1 MSSYDEFDNTITL
14 YDEDGNEIEFDI
26 IEQMSY
32 QGKEYFLLWGE
43 DDEEEDV
50 YVVVTKT
57 NGEYVVVTDDDILER
72 MNKKFKSGMAELE
85 SVANGDTSVDD
96 YMELFNKFSGLQ
108 DELGDLHSKIDDQLS
123 MNDEIMLDSEP
134 TVSSFDYNQYLLHSQ
149 DYSFKQ
155 ALQAYENTDYVHA
168 LELFKEASSQGNA
181 FAYAH
186 IGIMYHQGDGCEKN
200 EELALSA
207 FREGARGGCPLAAC
221 WLAEFYRMGYAVE
234 KDKEFALKLLAK
246 SINALRDMC
255 KTEDTTAL
263 YFLGFNLI
271 HGIGMDINDA
281 EGVNLLEIGAYK
293 GDAACTVLLAECY
306 LNGWGVSENKEKAF
320 AMLTSLAKPKKN
332 GSYLLGRCYYY
343 GFGTEKDLFK
353 AVQYFKDAA
362 ELGHGTAKDYLGDCY
377 YNGQGVSQNFSEA
390 ARWYK
395 DAADNHNIGN
405 SAHSLAFMYM
415 KGEGVPED
423 ERKAIDY
430 WHIAADKGITQA
442 QRIISQEYLTGEY
455 LKQDNNKAKEYM
467 EMAAEKGDPDAQFKL
482 GQYYV
487 SGLGFDDDQKCFEW
501 FMKAAEQ
508 GLVEAE
514 YVVGGCYENEV
525 GVKQNHSQAN
535 TWYQKAVKDGHKRA
549 AYALGINYLEGR
561 GIGKDVEAGIMLLE
575 IASNGGIREA
585 CRELAARYHYGIP
598 NYKGQILY
606 KNPSEAQK
614 LATIAVEDESD
625 GEAQCILAKIIDE
638 DFGNSQAAVEWY
650 RRAVSN
656 GNKEAM
662 LGLSRIYVNTQTNC
676 QDAVHMLSNL
686 INGKN
691 GEAQYLYAQCLENG
705 YGCSKDKREAKKYYQ
720 LAQSNGYVGAKPKKR
735 FGFF

>member
-43 DDEEEDV
+43 DEEDEDV
-50 YVVVTKT
+50 FVVVTKI
-57 NGEYVVVTDDDILER
+57 NGEYEIVTDDDILER
-72 MNKKFKSGMAELE
+72 MNKKFKGGMSELE
-85 SVANGDTSVDD
+85 SVANGDTSVDE
-96 YMELFNKFSGLQ
+96 YMELLDKFSGLQ

-123 MNDEIMLDSEP
+123 MIDEIMLDSEP
-134 TVSSFDYNQYLLHSQ
+134 TVSSFDYNQYLLQSQ

-168 LELFKEASSQGNA
+168 LELFKESSSQGNA

-221 WLAEFYRMGYAVE
+221 WIAEFYRTGYAVE
-234 KDKEFALKLLAK
+234 KDKEFALKLQAK

-255 KTEDTTAL
+255 KAEDITAL

-271 HGIGMDINDA
+271 YGIGMDENDA
-281 EGVNLLEIGAYK
+281 EGVSLLEIGAYK

-306 LNGWGVSENKEKAF
+306 LNGWGVAENKEKAF
-320 AMLTSLAKPKKN
+320 KMLSSLSKPKKKGN
-332 GSYLLGRCYYY
+332 YLLGRCYYHGY
-343 GFGTEKDLFK
+343 GTEIDFLK
-353 AVQYFKDAA
+353 AVQHFKNAA
-362 ELGHGTAKDYLGDCY
+362 ERGHGTAKDYLGDCY
-377 YNGQGVSQNFSEA
+377 YNGQGVSQSYTEA
-390 ARWYK
+390 AKWYQ
-395 DAADNHNIGN
+395 DAADNHGN
-405 SAHSLAFMYM
+405 GSSAHSLAFMYM
-415 KGEGVPED
+415 RGEGVPAD
-423 ERKAIDY
+423 ERRAIDY
-430 WHIAADKGITQA
+430 WHIAADNGITQA
-442 QRIISQEYLTGEY
+442 QRIISREYLTGEY
-455 LKQDNNKAKEYM
+455 LVRDNDKAKKYI
-467 EMAAEKGDPDAQFKL
+467 EMAAEKGDAEAQFTL
-482 GQYYV
+482 GRYYV
-487 SGLGFDDDQKCFEW
+487 SDMGFDDDQKCFEW

-508 GLVEAE
+508 GYVEAE
-514 YVVGGCYENEV
+514 YAVGGCYENEL
-525 GVKQNHSQAN
+525 GVKQDYSEAN
-535 TWYQKAVKDGHKRA
+535 RWYQIAVKDGHAQA
-549 AYALGINYLEGR
+549 AYSLGINYLEGR
-561 GIGKDVEAGIMLLE
+561 GIDKDNEAGILLLE
-575 IASNGGIREA
+575 IASNGGIRKA
-585 CRELAARYHYGIP
+585 SRELASRYHYGVP
-598 NYKGQILY
+598 NYKGQALY
-606 KNPSEAQK
+606 KNPSEAQR

-625 GEAQCILAKIIDE
+625 GLAQTILAKILDE
-638 DFGNSQAAVEWY
+638 DFGNAQAAVDWY
-650 RRAVSN
+650 RRAVAN

-676 QDAVHMLSNL
+676 QDAVRMLSQL
-686 INGKN
+686 IGGKN

-705 YGCSKDKREAKKYYQ
+705 YGCTKDKREAKKYYQ